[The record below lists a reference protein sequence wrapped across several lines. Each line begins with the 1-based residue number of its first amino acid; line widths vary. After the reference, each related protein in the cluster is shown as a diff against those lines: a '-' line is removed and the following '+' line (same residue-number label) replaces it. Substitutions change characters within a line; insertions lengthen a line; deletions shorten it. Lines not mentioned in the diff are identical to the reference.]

1 MLKRVIKFSLNPG
14 YNQLNLSKGYKILAV
29 AIQQNIPQVWV
40 EVPQVA
46 LPASVTQWGRVID
59 EPETVEVHLNCRVTG
74 ETFEC
79 KGDEQFIGSA
89 VSDYL
94 VVHIYQ
100 TLN

>member
-1 MLKRVIKFSLNPG
+1 MLKRILKYSLNPG
-14 YNQLNLSKGYKILAV
+14 YNQLALSKGYKILSV
-29 AIQQNIPQVWV
+29 GIQQNIPHVWI
-40 EVPQVA
+40 ETPQIS
-46 LPASVTQWGRVID
+46 LPPTTTQWGRVID
-59 EPETVEVHLNCRVTG
+59 NPETEEVHLNCRITG